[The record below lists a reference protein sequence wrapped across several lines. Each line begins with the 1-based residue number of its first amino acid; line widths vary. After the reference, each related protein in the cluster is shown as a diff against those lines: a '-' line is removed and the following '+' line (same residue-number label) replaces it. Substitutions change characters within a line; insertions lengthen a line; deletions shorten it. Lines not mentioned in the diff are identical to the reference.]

1 MGKMSDNNSSKNNE
15 PRIGKTLRDDIH
27 QIKMKEDFGTEY
39 RSLKEYYLTE
49 ERKKKLESMGKFKRF
64 FIIPWWLLKALFFK
78 LTPFRRILLL
88 IAIVLIMMAG
98 DNKISSDN
106 VSINLV
112 GTAMIGGLILL
123 FILALELK
131 DKLLARTELAE
142 GRAVQKALM
151 PEANPEVAGWDIW
164 LYTKPANDV
173 GGDLLD
179 FLKLS
184 EDKVCISVGDVAGK
198 GLSAALLMAKLQSTI
213 RAIVPDYNSLMELG
227 EKINRIFCRDS
238 LPKLFASLVYIEL
251 DVTSGKIKIL
261 NAGHLPPLIIR
272 NDIIEKLKITSPALG
287 LIPDTLFNE
296 QTAELHT
303 GEYLIIYS
311 DGLTEALNEE
321 GNFFGEN
328 KLVEILTENSNQSSE
343 YLGGKILAEIST
355 FIGKTMIHDDLT
367 IAIIKRTAV

>member
-355 FIGKTMIHDDLT
+355 FIGKTKIHDDLT

>member
-1 MGKMSDNNSSKNNE
+1 MSDNNSSKNNE

-355 FIGKTMIHDDLT
+355 FIGKTKIHDDLT

>member
-1 MGKMSDNNSSKNNE
+1 MISSPSDSDSTGLV
-15 PRIGKTLRDDIH
+15 IDTQFTTLLSGI
-27 QIKMKEDFGTEY
+27 IF
-39 RSLKEYYLTE
+39 L
-49 ERKKKLESMGKFKRF
+49 
-64 FIIPWWLLKALFFK
+64 FII
-78 LTPFRRILLL
+78 
-88 IAIVLIMMAG
+88 
-98 DNKISSDN
+98 
-106 VSINLV
+106 
-112 GTAMIGGLILL
+112 
-123 FILALELK
+123 ALELK
-131 DKLLARTELAE
+131 DKLHAKSELEE

-151 PEANPEVAGWDIW
+151 PETIPDVAGWDIW

-173 GGDLLD
+173 CGDLLD

-184 EDKVCISVGDVAGK
+184 EEKVCISIGDVAGK

-213 RAIVPDYNSLMELG
+213 RAIVPDYNSLKELG

-238 LPKLFASLVYIEL
+238 LPKLFASLVYVEL

-355 FIGKTMIHDDLT
+355 FIGKTKIHDDLT